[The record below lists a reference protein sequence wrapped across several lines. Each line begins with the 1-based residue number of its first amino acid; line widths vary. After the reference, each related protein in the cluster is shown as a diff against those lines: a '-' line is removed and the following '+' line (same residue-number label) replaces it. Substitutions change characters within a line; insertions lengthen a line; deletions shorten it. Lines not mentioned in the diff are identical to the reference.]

1 MAPRNKKQ
9 RTEYEA
15 LVKEYNRLAKKAD
28 VSLRATESYQ
38 HDPNF
43 GIMMKWSYA
52 KAQQDI
58 KRFGGNNRFQTAPPK
73 STQML
78 KAKINAI
85 QDYLDSPTRTKTSV
99 RKMFMEKASSI
110 NAEYGTNLKWSEVGA
125 FFESEAWHKIESMY
139 GSKTAMRVIGQLK
152 KKGVDIVKEITDAA
166 GKHIKAMDGD
176 ISDLVDSS
184 LEANGI
190 KIEDLY

>member
-1 MAPRNKKQ
+1 MAPRNKQ
-9 RTEYEA
+9 QQTEYEA

-28 VSLRATESYQ
+28 ASLRATESYQ
-38 HDPNF
+38 HDANF

-73 STQML
+73 SMQML

-99 RKMFMEKASSI
+99 RKMFMEKAASI

-139 GSKTAMRVIGQLK
+139 GSKTALRVIGQLK

-166 GKHIKAMDGD
+166 GKHIKAQDGD
-176 ISDLVDSS
+176 VSDLIDSS
-184 LEANGI
+184 LESNGI